1 MITAKNL
8 SKSFGNIRAVDNVN
22 FFINKGEVVALLGPN
37 GAGKSTLMRLLTGFL
52 TPDCGETVICGHN
65 VAEERVEAARKIGY
79 VPENAPLYQE
89 MTVFDF
95 LSFTATLRGL
105 SRTDFRNNLAEVVS
119 RLELDRVLGQRIETL
134 SKGFRRRT
142 AVAAAMLHKP
152 KVLIFDEPTEGL
164 DPNQKEEM
172 RAFIKEYGA
181 RNLVLVSTHI
191 MEEVD
196 AVASRVILLNRGK
209 LVRDTSPEELEKISP
224 RGGIAEAFRQLTGGI

>member
-119 RLELDRVLGQRIETL
+119 RLELDRVLGQRTETL

-152 KVLIFDEPTEGL
+152 KVLILDEPTEGL

-196 AVASRVILLNRGK
+196 AVATRVILLNRGK

-224 RGGIAEAFRQLTGGI
+224 RGNIAEAFRQLTGGI